1 MSTASRNDGTRL
13 LRAGRNCWRVEHARR
28 VSFLVDGA
36 DYFAALRAAA
46 GRAQRSIFIIGWDID
61 SRIALVPDGAGDGLP
76 GTLGQFLNALVKR
89 RRSLRIFVLDW
100 DFAMLFAVDREL
112 LPIYKL
118 GWRTHRRLEFHLDD
132 AHPVGASHHQ
142 KVVVVDD
149 AVAFVGGID
158 LTHCRWDTSEHRPD
172 EPRRRHPEGDACPPF
187 HDVQMMVDGEAAAAL
202 GELARE
208 RWRRATGRRPRRREA
223 PSSDPWPPAVAA
235 DITDARVAIART
247 EPPYESGAGVQE
259 IKQLYLDAI
268 GAARH
273 GLYLENQYFSA
284 GSIADALA
292 QRLHQREGP
301 DVVLVSRRND
311 SGWLEEMTMSVLR
324 ARLHR
329 RLRDADR
336 HDRYR
341 CFYPQVPGLGDDCV
355 NVHSK
360 LLIMDDDLLTIGS
373 ANLSN
378 RSFGLDTECNLAIEA
393 AGEERVS
400 AAIRRL
406 RHRLLAEHLGHSV
419 DTVEAKEREAPSW
432 LAAIEALRG
441 LPRSLV
447 PLEPE
452 IDADLDRLVPQG
464 ELLDPEQPVRPEEL
478 VAEFVPRD
486 AQASVVRRLSPALI
500 LLAGLLALA
509 AAWRWTSLGEQV
521 DLGALAAMVA
531 ALRGSPAAP
540 LAVLGAYVLAGLLV
554 VPVTAMVAATVIVFG
569 PWLGLLYAATGSLL
583 SAALTYTLGRALG
596 RNATRRLAG
605 PRLNRLSRRLGRRG
619 LIAVVAVRLIPIAP
633 FTIVN
638 MVAGA
643 THIGMRD
650 FLLGTLLGMAPG
662 ILVTAFFVDRVA
674 AAVRDPGAGTL
685 AVLAGVLLVAVAAVA
700 ALRRWVRGMD
710 GESDAR

>member
-1 MSTASRNDGTRL
+1 MSTATVEDESGL
-13 LRAGRNCWRVEHARR
+13 LRPGRNCWRLEHARR

-36 DYFAALRAAA
+36 DYFAAVRAAA
-46 GRAQRSIFIIGWDID
+46 KRAEQSIFIIGWDID
-61 SRIALVPDGAGDGLP
+61 SRIRLVPDGAGDGLP
-76 GTLGQFLNALVKR
+76 EALGEFLNALVKR
-89 RRSLRIFVLDW
+89 RRTLRIFVLDW
-100 DFAMLFAVDREL
+100 DFAMLFAPEREL

-118 GWRTHRRLEFHLDD
+118 GWRTHRRLEFRLDD
-132 AHPVGASHHQ
+132 AHPVGACHHQ
-142 KVVVVDD
+142 KIVVVDD

-187 HDVQMMVDGEAAAAL
+187 HDVQIAVDGEAAAAL

-208 RWRRATGRRPRRREA
+208 RWRRATGRRPRRRETSGA
-223 PSSDPWPPAVAA
+223 DPWPPGLAA
-235 DITDARVAIART
+235 DLTDARVAIART
-247 EPPYESGAGVQE
+247 EPPYDSSGGVQE

-268 GAARH
+268 GAVRH

-284 GSIADALA
+284 GTIADALA
-292 QRLHQREGP
+292 GRLAEREGP

-311 SGWLEEMTMSVLR
+311 SGWLEEATMGVLR

-336 HDRYR
+336 HGRYR
-341 CFYPQVPGLGDDCV
+341 CFYPEVRGLGQDFI

-360 LLIMDDDLLTIGS
+360 LLIMDDELLTIGS

-393 AGEERVS
+393 AGDERVG

-406 RHRLLAEHLGHSV
+406 RHRLLAEHLGQSI
-419 DTVEAKEREAPSW
+419 DTVDAKEREASSW
-432 LAAIEALRG
+432 LVAIEALRG
-441 LPRSLV
+441 HPRSLA

-452 IDADLDRLVPQG
+452 IDPELDRLVPEG
-464 ELLDPEQPVRPEEL
+464 EVVDPERPVRPDQL
-478 VAEFVPRD
+478 VAEFVPRE
-486 AQASVVRRLSPALI
+486 AQASVLRRLAPAI
-500 LLAGLLALA
+500 VLLAGLLALA
-509 AAWRWTSLGEQV
+509 AVWRWTSLGERV
-521 DLGALAAMVA
+521 DLDALAAMVA
-531 ALRGSPAAP
+531 TLRDAP
-540 LAVLGAYVLAGLLV
+540 VAPVAVLGAYVVAGLLV

-569 PWLGLLYAATGSLL
+569 PWLGLLYAAGGALL
-583 SAALTYTLGRALG
+583 SAASTYMLGRALG
-596 RNATRRLAG
+596 RDTMRRLAG

-662 ILVTAFFVDRVA
+662 ILATAFFVDRVA
-674 AAVRDPGAGTL
+674 AAVRDPGAGTF
-685 AVLAGVLLVAVAAVA
+685 AVLAGLLVLAVAAA
-700 ALRRWVRGMD
+700 GALRRWVKGMD
-710 GESDAR
+710 GDSGNR